1 MNASFKIPP
10 SIRNAP
16 TYVPFKGQDY
26 KSHKRWFLKKI
37 FAPENILKQPDSVLT
52 KTIEWLRQG
61 SVPDTPAAVRGIA
74 SWNLIT
80 TVPRGFTCKTLA
92 ALDTNSCDIEGN
104 YQAEV
109 APRNIG
115 IQEDC
120 SCILTTYMLL
130 HSTFQSYRCISP
142 CYPPLPVV
150 SPPIIDPFQ

>member
-10 SIRNAP
+10 SIRNAS
-16 TYVPFKGQDY
+16 TYVPFKEQDY
-26 KSHKRWFLKKI
+26 KSHKRWFLEKI